1 MQGGSMLQCLIKNAI
16 QLLPMLP
23 PTEEKLGTEPQSNS
37 ISKTISSLI
46 LPLYLPSTIF
56 SIARSLLI
64 PVLPL
69 FASDFDVPYTI
80 IGLLLS
86 ADKIGMLVGDIPA
99 GMMIRRLGI
108 KRAMIIG
115 ILMAGIST
123 TALFWSVS
131 IFDAFLY
138 LFLAGFGTSL
148 YTVTRHTWMVG
159 AIPVEHRGRAIGI
172 LGGVFRIGNFIG
184 PVVGGAIAG
193 AYGLRVPFLFFGV
206 AFLVALIANA
216 AFMPKVE
223 PETDETGEKRHLNL
237 KGLKAIFGDEWGMVT
252 WAGTGYL
259 FMQMVRSGP
268 SIIIPLYAADVL
280 HLDVQS
286 IGLIMSLSSAVDM
299 TLFIPAGFIMDWL
312 GRKVSIIS
320 SSLLL
325 SIGIALIPIA
335 TSYSSLLWISLL
347 IGFGNGLG
355 AGAMLTLGADL
366 APEEYRGEFLGFWRF
381 LGDAGGT
388 GGPLAIGSVA
398 EVFALSQTTIFIAAA
413 GIMASLVFAFRMKET
428 LSKRS
433 PPVTKPV

>member
-1 MQGGSMLQCLIKNAI
+1 MPPSPTEDTG
-16 QLLPMLP
+16 MLP
-23 PTEEKLGTEPQSNS
+23 PTNS
-37 ISKTISSLI
+37 IKQTITSLI
-46 LPLYLPSTIF
+46 LPLYFPSTLF

-69 FASDFDVPYTI
+69 FASDFDVPYAV

-86 ADKIGMLVGDIPA
+86 ADKIGMLVGDIPS
-99 GMMIRRLGI
+99 GMMIRRLGT

-115 ILMAGIST
+115 ILMSGIAT
-123 TALFWSVS
+123 TALFWSYSV
-131 IFDAFLY
+131 FDAFLY

-159 AIPVEHRGRAIGI
+159 AIPTEHRGRAIGI

-184 PVVGGAIAG
+184 PMVGGAIAG
-193 AYGLRVPFLFFGV
+193 VFGLRVPFLYFGL
-206 AFLVALIANA
+206 AFLAALIANA
-216 AFMPKVE
+216 VFMPRGEVDIEE
-223 PETDETGEKRHLNL
+223 PGEKRRIKVRDL
-237 KGLKAIFGDEWGMVT
+237 KSIFGEDWGMVT
-252 WAGTGYL
+252 WAGTGFL

-280 HLDVQS
+280 HLDVTA
-286 IGLIMSLSSAVDM
+286 IGMIMSLSSAIDM

-325 SIGIALIPIA
+325 SLGIALIPIA
-335 TSYSSLLWISLL
+335 SGYTSLLWVSLL

-381 LGDAGGT
+381 LGDAGGM
-388 GGPLAIGSVA
+388 GGPIVIGAVA
-398 EVFALSQTTIFIAAA
+398 EIFVLAQTTIFIAAS
-413 GIMASLVFAFRMKET
+413 GIIASGVFAFRMKET
-428 LSKRS
+428 LKKKLPVVSKLA
-433 PPVTKPV
+433 

>member
-1 MQGGSMLQCLIKNAI
+1 MSAPTP
-16 QLLPMLP
+16 QLNNSQME
-23 PTEEKLGTEPQSNS
+23 TQTEPARVS
-37 ISKTISSLI
+37 IGKTVAALI

-69 FASDFDVPYTI
+69 FASSFDVPYTL

-86 ADKIGMLVGDIPA
+86 ADKIGMLVGDLPA

-108 KRAMIIG
+108 KRAMITG
-115 ILMAGIST
+115 IIIAGLST
-123 TALFWSVS
+123 VALFWSFSVL
-131 IFDAFLY
+131 DAFFY
-138 LFLAGFGTSL
+138 LFLSGFGTSL
-148 YTVTRHTWMVG
+148 YTVTRHTWIVG
-159 AIPVEHRGRAIGI
+159 AVPIDQRGRALGI

-184 PVVGGAIAG
+184 PMAGGAIAG
-193 AYGLRVPFLFFGV
+193 AFGLRVPFLFFGL
-206 AFLVALIANA
+206 AFIAALIANA
-216 AFMPKVE
+216 VFLPK
-223 PETDETGEKRHLNL
+223 TGLDRDETGSKHRLNIKSL
-237 KGLKAIFGDEWGMVT
+237 KEIFGEQWGTVT
-252 WAGTGYL
+252 WAGTGFF

-268 SIIIPLYAADVL
+268 SIIIPLYAAEVL

-286 IGLIMSLSSAVDM
+286 IGMIMSLSSAVDM

-320 SSLLL
+320 SSVLL

-335 TSYSSLLWISLL
+335 SGYSSLLWVSLL

-366 APEEYRGEFLGFWRF
+366 APENFRGEFLGFWRL

-388 GGPLAIGSVA
+388 GGPIVIGSVA
-398 EVFALSQTTIFIAAA
+398 EMFVLSQTTIFIAAA

-428 LSKRS
+428 LAKKRV
-433 PPVTKPV
+433 PAVIKPA

>member
-1 MQGGSMLQCLIKNAI
+1 MSAPTP
-16 QLLPMLP
+16 QLNNSQME
-23 PTEEKLGTEPQSNS
+23 TQTEPARVS
-37 ISKTISSLI
+37 IGKTVAALI

-69 FASDFDVPYTI
+69 FASSFDVPYTL

-86 ADKIGMLVGDIPA
+86 ADKIGMLVGDLPA

-108 KRAMIIG
+108 KRAMITG
-115 ILMAGIST
+115 IIIAGLST
-123 TALFWSVS
+123 VALFWSFSVL
-131 IFDAFLY
+131 DAFFY
-138 LFLAGFGTSL
+138 LFLSGFGTSL
-148 YTVTRHTWMVG
+148 YTVTRHTWIVG
-159 AIPVEHRGRAIGI
+159 AVPIDQRGRALGI

-184 PVVGGAIAG
+184 PMAGGAIAG
-193 AYGLRVPFLFFGV
+193 AFGLRVPFLFFGL
-206 AFLVALIANA
+206 AFIAALIANA
-216 AFMPKVE
+216 VFLPK
-223 PETDETGEKRHLNL
+223 TGLDRDETGSKHRLNIKSL
-237 KGLKAIFGDEWGMVT
+237 KEIFGEQWGTVT
-252 WAGTGYL
+252 WAGTGFF

-268 SIIIPLYAADVL
+268 SIIIPLYAAEVL

-286 IGLIMSLSSAVDM
+286 IGMIMSLSSAVDM

-320 SSLLL
+320 SSILL

-335 TSYSSLLWISLL
+335 GGYNSLLWVSLL

-366 APEEYRGEFLGFWRF
+366 APENFRGEFLGFWRL

-388 GGPLAIGSVA
+388 GGPIVIGSVA
-398 EVFALSQTTIFIAAA
+398 EMFVLSQTTIFIAAA

-428 LSKRS
+428 LAKKRV
-433 PPVTKPV
+433 PAVIKPA